1 MGESIPKINED
12 LLQECKVLPT
22 LQTGT
27 KGEVILL
34 IDNIGTSYNMCK
46 LKHKTLSDAYREIQN
61 ATED

>member
-12 LLQECKVLPT
+12 LLTECKVLPT

-27 KGEVILL
+27 KGEIILL

-46 LKHKTLSDAYREIQN
+46 IKQKTLADAYREIINVQ
-61 ATED
+61 D